1 MVFDE
6 SMPRKSQGFLRSAG
20 RLAEQPR
27 ALKAEAS
34 ANRLQCWGAREGR
47 ADWQAGG
54 ASDHRGDCCA
64 GPSAESGSVRRT
76 DRASSL
82 YFLFVS
88 AHGARK
94 RPKSRGVS
102 TGKIRAVNPKLF
114 GYGRYNDGNDCNET

>member
-6 SMPRKSQGFLRSAG
+6 SMPRKSQGFLRSVG

-54 ASDHRGDCCA
+54 ASDDRGDCCA

-82 YFLFVS
+82 YFLVGS

-102 TGKIRAVNPKLF
+102 AGAKFALWGLSGVSTM
-114 GYGRYNDGNDCNET
+114 TTST